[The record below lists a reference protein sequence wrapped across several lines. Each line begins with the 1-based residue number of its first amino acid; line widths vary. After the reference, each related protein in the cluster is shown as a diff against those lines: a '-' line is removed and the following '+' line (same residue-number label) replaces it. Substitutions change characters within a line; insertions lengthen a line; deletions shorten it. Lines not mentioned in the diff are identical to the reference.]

1 MSRKTH
7 DNVGPQVLEL
17 EKRESRLK
25 EVFKKQVS
33 NFREACF
40 CLFGYRV
47 DMASQVG
54 RSTSYCWTSS
64 FVLLSSVS
72 LRANLGMLGAG
83 HSEGSVLPHIFL
95 LKEDFCGFRR
105 QLRVVGRL
113 PRLLC

>member
-1 MSRKTH
+1 MCPFVAEEWTELVSRNT
-7 DNVGPQVLEL
+7 DDVVVPQVSEL

-54 RSTSYCWTSS
+54 RSTP
-64 FVLLSSVS
+64 V
-72 LRANLGMLGAG
+72 
-83 HSEGSVLPHIFL
+83 
-95 LKEDFCGFRR
+95 
-105 QLRVVGRL
+105 
-113 PRLLC
+113 